1 MQPGSEENERG
12 RLAWRCRRGMKELD
26 LLLLDYLQAEW
37 VQASPRERDVFARI
51 LELPDP
57 LLAAYLLGHAECT
70 DSDLAPL
77 VATLQT
83 VAVRRHAAGPDRHPR
98 GSRP

>member
-1 MQPGSEENERG
+1 VHPGSDEHERG

-26 LLLLDYLQAEW
+26 LLLLDYLHGEW
-37 VQASPRERDVFARI
+37 VQASQRERDVFARI

-57 LLAAYLLGHAECT
+57 LLAAYLLGNAECT

-83 VAVRRHAAGPDRHPR
+83 VAGRRHAAGPGRHPP